1 MRATLQKYLSKSK
14 SYSMNSYK
22 RNILWIVIILLSVWL
37 LGLVTSCSPI
47 EDGIY
52 SEPHRVQVDAFP
64 TLNGTRSYI
73 QNVYL
78 DTTQSFTYTQIYAES
93 TDMAESQKYNG
104 EANIHARFSTN
115 SFWAYTDGVFVDYPV
130 YYTYPTAVRFIR
142 SMPNN
147 EYSPKTLALFT
158 KQLVGPIPKGAVK
171 INAQI
176 KIYMDV
182 SYDGEYHVKDSIL
195 LVLHPKIY

>member
-1 MRATLQKYLSKSK
+1 MKKYL
-14 SYSMNSYK
+14 
-22 RNILWIVIILLSVWL
+22 IILAVWF
-37 LGLVTSCSPI
+37 GACSPI
-47 EDGIY
+47 EEELIY
-52 SEPHRVQVDAFP
+52 SEPQRVLADAFP
-64 TLNGTRSYI
+64 TLNGERSYI
-73 QNVYL
+73 QHVYL
-78 DTTQSFTYTQIYAES
+78 DTLSSFTYTQIYAES

-115 SFWAYTDGVFVDYPV
+115 SYWTTLNGVFAGVPV

-195 LVLHPKIY
+195 RS

>member
-1 MRATLQKYLSKSK
+1 MKKYL
-14 SYSMNSYK
+14 
-22 RNILWIVIILLSVWL
+22 IILAVWF
-37 LGLVTSCSPI
+37 GACSPI
-47 EDGIY
+47 EEELIY
-52 SEPHRVQVDAFP
+52 SEPQRVLADAFP
-64 TLNGTRSYI
+64 TLNGERSYI
-73 QNVYL
+73 QHVYL
-78 DTTQSFTYTQIYAES
+78 DTLSSFTYTQIYAES

-115 SFWAYTDGVFVDYPV
+115 SYWAYTDGLFVDYPV

-147 EYSPKTLALFT
+147 EYKAKTLALFT
-158 KQLVGPIPKGAVK
+158 KQMVGPIPKQAVVR
-171 INAQI
+171 NDSI

-195 LVLHPKIY
+195 LVFRPK

>member
-1 MRATLQKYLSKSK
+1 MKKYL
-14 SYSMNSYK
+14 
-22 RNILWIVIILLSVWL
+22 IILAVWL
-37 LGLVTSCSPI
+37 GACSPI
-47 EDGIY
+47 EDELIY
-52 SEPHRVQVDAFP
+52 SEPQRVLADAFP
-64 TLNGTRSYI
+64 TLNGERSYI
-73 QNVYL
+73 QHVYL
-78 DTTQSFTYTQIYAES
+78 DTIQNFTYTQIYAES

-115 SFWAYTDGVFVDYPV
+115 SYWAYTDGLFVDYPV

-147 EYSPKTLALFT
+147 EYTAETLALFT
-158 KQLVGPIPKGAVK
+158 KQMVGPIPKGAVK

-182 SYDGEYHVKDSIL
+182 SYDGVYHVKDSIL
-195 LVLHPKIY
+195 LVFRPK

>member
-1 MRATLQKYLSKSK
+1 MLKYKQ
-14 SYSMNSYK
+14 
-22 RNILWIVIILLSVWL
+22 NILWMVIILLSVWL

-47 EDGIY
+47 EDEDIY
-52 SEPHRVQVDAFP
+52 SEPQRVQVDAFP
-64 TLNGTRSYI
+64 TLDGTRSYI
-73 QNVYL
+73 QHVYL
-78 DTTQSFTYTQIYAES
+78 DTLQSFTYTQIYAES

-115 SFWAYTDGVFVDYPV
+115 SFWAYTDGLFVDYSV
-130 YYTYPTAVRFIR
+130 YYTYPTATRFIR
-142 SMPNN
+142 SSPSN
-147 EYSPKTLALFT
+147 EYLPKTLALFT

-171 INAQI
+171 SNTQI

-195 LVLHPKIY
+195 LVLHPK

>member
-1 MRATLQKYLSKSK
+1 MKQ
-14 SYSMNSYK
+14 YK
-22 RNILWIVIILLSVWL
+22 RNIVWIIIILLSVWL
-37 LGLVTSCSPI
+37 LGLVISCSPI
-47 EDGIY
+47 EDELIY
-52 SEPHRVQVDAFP
+52 PEPQRVQADAFP
-64 TLNGTRSYI
+64 TLNGERSYI
-73 QNVYL
+73 QHVYL
-78 DTTQSFTYTQIYAES
+78 DTLSSFTYTQIYAES
-93 TDMAESQKYNG
+93 TDMAENQKYNG

-115 SFWAYTDGVFVDYPV
+115 SYWTISLMVYSLVYPV

-182 SYDGEYHVKDSIL
+182 SYDGVYHVKDSIL
-195 LVLHPKIY
+195 LVLHAR